1 MAPLWR
7 GPFEII
13 EMTSSVTAKIKE
25 VGKAKPKIIHVNNL
39 KKLIGAKNLPTNQ
52 EDDESDD
59 DEDPSN
65 NDVKPEIDQEEPND
79 DEANHQRQIAK
90 DEIIPDADLEAERT
104 KYERHTRSRG
114 PAPEHPLVHR
124 NLLERKRKVG
134 FHNEI
139 HFLG

>member
-1 MAPLWR
+1 M
-7 GPFEII
+7 
-13 EMTSSVTAKIKE
+13 
-25 VGKAKPKIIHVNNL
+25 

-52 EDDESDD
+52 EDDESDESSDSDD

-65 NDVKPEIDQEEPND
+65 DDVKPEDDQKEPND
-79 DEANHQRQIAK
+79 DETNHQCQIAK
-90 DEIIPDADLEAERT
+90 DEIIPDAVLEAERT

-114 PAPEHPLVHR
+114 PAPEHPLVHK

-134 FHNEI
+134 FQNEI